1 MSMNR
6 LTLTLSAAAM
16 LALPL
21 AGRAQMHDHSAMMKE
36 AAKVAPAA
44 TAPRTVDMTLSDDGV
59 SPSEVKATKG
69 EPLRLAIT
77 RKTSSTCITGM
88 VVQDYG
94 INQPLPL
101 NKTVLVDITPKASG
115 KVRFLCPMGMNFAT
129 MVVQ

>member
-1 MSMNR
+1 MSR
-6 LTLTLSAAAM
+6 LTLTLFAAAVA
-16 LALPL
+16 ALPF
-21 AGRAQMHDHSAMMKE
+21 AGSAQTHDHGAMMKE
-36 AAKVAPAA
+36 AAGAA
-44 TAPRTVDMTLSDDGV
+44 TSAKTPRTVEMTLSEDGV

-77 RKTSSTCITGM
+77 RKTNSTCITGV

-115 KVRFLCPMGMNFAT
+115 KVRFMCPMGMAFAT
-129 MVVQ
+129 MIIQ